1 LADDARYAT
10 RDGRVK
16 HSDELDELV
25 QGFTRSMTTAEAI
38 AKLDSAGVP
47 SAEVRHPDAAMR
59 DPQVVARRETV
70 PLVHPKYGEVG
81 DVYGMGMPI
90 RFSGASAE
98 FDRPAPEMGEHNEDI
113 YGQVLGYSREKI
125 EALRARKVI

>member
-1 LADDARYAT
+1 MCI
-10 RDGRVK
+10 RD
-16 HSDELDELV
+16 
-25 QGFTRSMTTAEAI
+25 
-38 AKLDSAGVP
+38 
-47 SAEVRHPDAAMR
+47 
-59 DPQVVARRETV
+59 RETV
-70 PLVHPKYGEVG
+70 PLVHPKYGDVG